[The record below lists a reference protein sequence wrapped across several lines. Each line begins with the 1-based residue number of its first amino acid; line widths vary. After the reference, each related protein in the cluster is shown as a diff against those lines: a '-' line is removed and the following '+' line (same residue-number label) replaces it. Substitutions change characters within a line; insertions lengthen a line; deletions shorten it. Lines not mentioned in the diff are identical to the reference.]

1 MSEIFVNSKLTSSQ
15 CAKCKGWIYECH
27 VDGWRTYLEPNPLNF
42 AEELAMR
49 VEGRRIF
56 QTIGIFEPTLQPR
69 KLWHINNPSPRSKV
83 LASHSCQTPAIF
95 EPAPLFD
102 LPTYQASE
110 GIPF

>member
-1 MSEIFVNSKLTSSQ
+1 MSEAFANSKLELKT

-56 QTIGIFEPTLQPR
+56 QTIGITEPTLQPR
-69 KLWHINNPSPRSKV
+69 KLWHINNPNPRAKV
-83 LASHSCQTPAIF
+83 LASHSCQTPALF

-102 LPTYQASE
+102 PITRPASE

>member
-1 MSEIFVNSKLTSSQ
+1 MSEVFINSPLKLNQ
-15 CAKCKGWIYECH
+15 CRKCQGWIYQCH
-27 VDGWRTYLEPNPLNF
+27 VDGWETYLEPTALNF
-42 AEELAMR
+42 AEEVAMR
-49 VEGRRIF
+49 LEGRRIF

-95 EPAPLFD
+95 EPAPLFE
-102 LPTYQASE
+102 PFTTPNSE